1 MSAGDDK
8 LAEADAL
15 ASRAQQLREQARIER
30 MEEGRKRP
38 LAERLRY
45 AAYARCKCGA
55 GLAYD
60 PFQADNTDSPFR
72 GPTDWECSAVLLR
85 RNNPVDSPPPGPHEP
100 PLPFVFYEIKSED
113 QPSARGATT
122 RPRETSAV
130 EHASG
135 ETPPSA

>member
-30 MEEGRKRP
+30 MEEGRKRQ

-45 AAYARCKCGA
+45 AAYDRCRCGA

-60 PFQADNTDSPFR
+60 PFQEDSPTSPFR
-72 GPTDWECSAVLLR
+72 GPDAWECSALLLATEPIDEER
-85 RNNPVDSPPPGPHEP
+85 RSLHTPA
-100 PLPFVFYEIKSED
+100 LPFAFYEIKSED

-135 ETPPSA
+135 ETPPSS